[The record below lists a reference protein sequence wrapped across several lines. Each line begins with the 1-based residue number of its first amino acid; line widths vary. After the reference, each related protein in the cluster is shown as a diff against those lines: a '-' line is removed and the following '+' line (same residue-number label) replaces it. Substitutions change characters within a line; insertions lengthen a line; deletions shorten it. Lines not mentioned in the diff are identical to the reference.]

1 MSILKELHFAN
12 IWEHISDIIP
22 ERTAVVCGEYK
33 KSWFEYE
40 QDAAKIA
47 SFLNAQGIKE
57 DSKVGLYLHNSNEY
71 LESQFATFKV
81 MGVPINVNLSLIHI

>member
-40 QDAAKIA
+40 QDAAKFAREYGTVLVI
-47 SFLNAQGIKE
+47 
-57 DSKVGLYLHNSNEY
+57 VGFS
-71 LESQFATFKV
+71 
-81 MGVPINVNLSLIHI
+81 I